1 LENKSTLE
9 ETSDQR
15 KNDSA
20 TDSYNR
26 TQS

>member
-1 LENKSTLE
+1 LENNSTIE
-9 ETSDQR
+9 ETNDQR

-26 TQS
+26 TSS